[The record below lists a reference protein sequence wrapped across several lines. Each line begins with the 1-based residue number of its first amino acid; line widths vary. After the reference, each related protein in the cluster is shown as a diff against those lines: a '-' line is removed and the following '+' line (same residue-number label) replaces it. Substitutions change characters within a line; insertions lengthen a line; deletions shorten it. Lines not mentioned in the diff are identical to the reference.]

1 MTSPLIDSLTAAVRA
16 APEDQP
22 LRLHLAELLI
32 AQGRSAEAVPHI
44 DVVLASNPTN
54 THALSLKRTGLG
66 VPEPPAEATK
76 SADPEAVWE
85 VETPTTTLADVAGMQ
100 DVKDRLAEV
109 FLDPLRAAD
118 GVGLSGKSLPGGIL
132 LYGPPNCGKAFIA
145 RSLAGDIGASFM
157 AVSLAD
163 LRARYTEGSPLD
175 LSSFIEVR
183 RKNAPVVLFLEDV
196 DAISDKHSLTVHDK
210 WTVLNNALDWAM
222 RSDNKDNKEGVF
234 LLASTDRPWDVSP
247 YLRKPGRFDQ
257 SIAVLPPDAPARG
270 AILAHGLSAH
280 HTGDINIAALARE
293 TRAYTVADLGKLV
306 DCAVEVARMHSR
318 SSGVQQ
324 PVTWRH
330 FVTARKLVEP
340 GAGRWFA
347 LARTLVERDNHD
359 GQYDDLATYLKINK
373 RVIDW
378 VVR

>member
-54 THALSLKRTGLG
+54 THALSLMRTGLG

-76 SADPEAVWE
+76 STDPEAVWE

-145 RSLAGDIGASFM
+145 RSLAGDVGASFM
-157 AVSLAD
+157 SVSLAD
-163 LRARYTEGSPLD
+163 LRARYTEGSPLG
-175 LSSFIEVR
+175 LSSFVEVG
-183 RKNAPVVLFLEDV
+183 RKNAPVILFLEDV

-210 WTVLNNALDWAM
+210 WTVLNNALEWAL
-222 RSDNKDNKEGVF
+222 RSENKEEGVF

-293 TRAYTVADLGKLV
+293 TRAYTVADLEELV
-306 DCAVEVARMHSR
+306 DCAIHFAMIHSETSGTPQAVAW
-318 SSGVQQ
+318 Q
-324 PVTWRH
+324 H
-330 FVTARKLVEP
+330 FVTAFKLVKP

-347 LARTLVERDNHD
+347 SARTLVERDNHD

-373 RVIDW
+373 RVIDRA
-378 VVR
+378 VR

>member
-1 MTSPLIDSLTAAVRA
+1 MTSPLIDSLTTAVRA

-54 THALSLKRTGLG
+54 THALSLMRTGLG

-145 RSLAGDIGASFM
+145 RSLAGDVGASFM
-157 AVSLAD
+157 SVSLAD
-163 LRARYTEGSPLD
+163 LRARYTEGSPLE
-175 LSSFIEVR
+175 LSSFVEVG

-196 DAISDKHSLTVHDK
+196 DAISSKHSLTVHDK
-210 WTVLNNALDWAM
+210 WTVLNNALDWAI
-222 RSDNKDNKEGVF
+222 RPENK
-234 LLASTDRPWDVSP
+234 
-247 YLRKPGRFDQ
+247 
-257 SIAVLPPDAPARG
+257 
-270 AILAHGLSAH
+270 
-280 HTGDINIAALARE
+280 
-293 TRAYTVADLGKLV
+293 
-306 DCAVEVARMHSR
+306 
-318 SSGVQQ
+318 
-324 PVTWRH
+324 
-330 FVTARKLVEP
+330 
-340 GAGRWFA
+340 
-347 LARTLVERDNHD
+347 
-359 GQYDDLATYLKINK
+359 
-373 RVIDW
+373 
-378 VVR
+378 